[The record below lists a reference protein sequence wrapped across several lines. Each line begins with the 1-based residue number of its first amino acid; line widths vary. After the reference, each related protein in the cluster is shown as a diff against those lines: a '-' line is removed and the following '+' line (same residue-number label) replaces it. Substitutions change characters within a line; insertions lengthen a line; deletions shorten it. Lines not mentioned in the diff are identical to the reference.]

1 MSDSEN
7 RNATLVDALDVIIDK
22 GAVVHGD
29 LVVRVADLDMLA
41 ISLRVI
47 IVSLSKLSSTK
58 GERADKE
65 HKNEL
70 GDEVFMQKL
79 EKQIGDAQTHINEMI
94 NADTPDQVEGGL
106 AQLVL
111 TLIKLIVDLVEREA
125 MRRVERE
132 ELTQMETQKL
142 GLNLEAI
149 ETKIEELRL
158 VFGLKEDDLNIDLGS
173 LGKLR

>member
-7 RNATLVDALDVIIDK
+7 KNATLVDALDVVIDK

-47 IVSLSKLSSTK
+47 IVSLSKLSSNK
-58 GERADKE
+58 GERADE
-65 HKNEL
+65 VHKNEL
-70 GDEVFMQKL
+70 GDEIFMQKL

-125 MRRVERE
+125 IRRVERD

>member
-1 MSDSEN
+1 MTDTDN
-7 RNATLVDALDVIIDK
+7 KNATLVDALDVVIDK
-22 GAVVHGD
+22 GAVLHGD
-29 LVVRVADLDMLA
+29 VVIRIADLDMLA

-47 IVSLSKLSSTK
+47 IVSLSRLTIQK
-58 GERADKE
+58 GKRVDEE

-70 GDEVFMQKL
+70 GDELYLKKL
-79 EKQIGDAQTHINEMI
+79 ELQIEKAQKHINQML
-94 NADTPDQVEGGL
+94 NADLPEQVEGGL

-132 ELTQMETQKL
+132 ELTQMEVQKL

-149 ETKIEELRL
+149 ETKLEELRL
-158 VFGLKEDDLNIDLGS
+158 VFGLEEDDLNIDLGS
-173 LGKLR
+173 LGTLR

>member
-149 ETKIEELRL
+149 EIKIEELRL

>member
-1 MSDSEN
+1 MTDSEN
-7 RNATLVDALDVIIDK
+7 KNATLVDALDVVIEK

-29 LVVRVADLDMLA
+29 VIIRVADLDMLA
-41 ISLRVI
+41 ISIRVI
-47 IVSLSKLSSTK
+47 IVSLSKLSVQQGK
-58 GERADKE
+58 RVDEP
-65 HKNEL
+65 HVNES
-70 GDEVFMQKL
+70 GDDVYMQKL
-79 EKQIGDAQTHINEMI
+79 ERQIIKAQEHINQMI
-94 NADTPDQVEGGL
+94 NADTPQQMEGGL

-125 MRRVERE
+125 IRRVDRD

-158 VFGLKEDDLNIDLGS
+158 VFGLKEDDLNLNLGS
-173 LGKLR
+173 LGSLR

>member
-1 MSDSEN
+1 MTDSDN
-7 RNATLVDALDVIIDK
+7 KNATLVDALDVVIDK
-22 GAVVHGD
+22 GAVLHGD
-29 LVVRVADLDMLA
+29 VVIRIADLDMLA
-41 ISLRVI
+41 ISLKVI
-47 IVSLSKLSSTK
+47 IVSMSRLHTQQGKRVD
-58 GERADKE
+58 EV
-65 HKNEL
+65 HVNEM
-70 GDEVFMQKL
+70 GDEIYLQKL
-79 EKQIGDAQTHINEMI
+79 EKQIEDAQKHINQML
-94 NADTPDQVEGGL
+94 NADVPEEVEGGL

-132 ELTQMETQKL
+132 ELTEMETQKL

>member
-7 RNATLVDALDVIIDK
+7 KNATLVDALDVVIDK

-47 IVSLSKLSSTK
+47 IVSLSKLSSNK
-58 GERADKE
+58 GERADE
-65 HKNEL
+65 VHKNEL
-70 GDEVFMQKL
+70 GDEIFMQKL

>member
-1 MSDSEN
+1 MTDSDN
-7 RNATLVDALDVIIDK
+7 KNATLVDALDVVIDK
-22 GAVVHGD
+22 GAVLHGD
-29 LVVRVADLDMLA
+29 IVIRIADLDMLA
-41 ISLRVI
+41 ISLKVI
-47 IVSLSKLSSTK
+47 IVSMSRLQTQQGKRVD
-58 GERADKE
+58 EV
-65 HKNEL
+65 HVNEM
-70 GDEVFMQKL
+70 GDEIYLQKL
-79 EKQIGDAQTHINEMI
+79 EKQIEDAQKHINQML
-94 NADTPDQVEGGL
+94 NADVPEEIEGGL

-132 ELTQMETQKL
+132 ELTEMEIQKL

>member
-47 IVSLSKLSSTK
+47 IVSLSKLSSQK
-58 GERADKE
+58 GKRADEE
-65 HKNEL
+65 HVNEL
-70 GDEVFMQKL
+70 GDEIFMQKL
-79 EKQIGDAQTHINEMI
+79 EKQIKDAQTHINQMI
-94 NADTPDQVEGGL
+94 NADTPEQIEGGL

-158 VFGLKEDDLNIDLGS
+158 VFGLDEDDLNIDLGS

>member
-1 MSDSEN
+1 MTDSEN
-7 RNATLVDALDVIIDK
+7 KNATLVDALDVVVDK
-22 GAVVHGD
+22 GAVLHGD
-29 LVVRVADLDMLA
+29 IVIRIADLDMLA
-41 ISLRVI
+41 ISLKLI
-47 IVSLSKLSSTK
+47 IVSMSRLQTQQ
-58 GERADKE
+58 GERVDE
-65 HKNEL
+65 VHVNEI
-70 GDEVFMQKL
+70 GDELYLQKL
-79 EKQIGDAQTHINEMI
+79 EKQIENAQKHINQML
-94 NADTPDQVEGGL
+94 NADVPEEVEGGL

-132 ELTQMETQKL
+132 QLTPMEVQKL

-158 VFGLKEDDLNIDLGS
+158 VFGLEEDDLNIDLGS

>member
-1 MSDSEN
+1 MTDSEN
-7 RNATLVDALDVIIDK
+7 KNATLVDALDVVVDK
-22 GAVVHGD
+22 GAVLHGD
-29 LVVRVADLDMLA
+29 IVIRIADLDMLA
-41 ISLRVI
+41 ISLKLI
-47 IVSLSKLSSTK
+47 IVSMSRLQTQQ
-58 GERADKE
+58 GERVDE
-65 HKNEL
+65 VHVNEV
-70 GDEVFMQKL
+70 GDEVYLQKL
-79 EKQIGDAQTHINEMI
+79 EQQIENAQKHINEML
-94 NADTPDQVEGGL
+94 NADVPEEVEGGL

-132 ELTQMETQKL
+132 QLTPMEVQKL

-158 VFGLKEDDLNIDLGS
+158 VFGLEEDDLNIDLGS

>member
-1 MSDSEN
+1 MTDSEN
-7 RNATLVDALDVIIDK
+7 KNATLVDALDVVIEK

-29 LVVRVADLDMLA
+29 VIIRVADLDMLA
-41 ISLRVI
+41 ISIRVI
-47 IVSLSKLSSTK
+47 IVSLSKLSVQQGK
-58 GERADKE
+58 RVDEP
-65 HKNEL
+65 HVNES
-70 GDEVFMQKL
+70 GDDVSMQKL
-79 EKQIGDAQTHINEMI
+79 ERQIIKAQEHINQMI
-94 NADTPDQVEGGL
+94 NADTPQQMEGGL

-125 MRRVERE
+125 IRRVDRD

-158 VFGLKEDDLNIDLGS
+158 VFGLKEDDLNLNLGS
-173 LGKLR
+173 LGSLR

>member
-1 MSDSEN
+1 MTDSN
-7 RNATLVDALDVIIDK
+7 NKNAPLVDALDVVIDK

-29 LVVRVADLDMLA
+29 VVIRVADLDMLA
-41 ISLRVI
+41 ISLKVI
-47 IVSLSKLSSTK
+47 IVSLSKLSTQK
-58 GERADKE
+58 GKRADE
-65 HKNEL
+65 VHVNEL
-70 GDEVFMQKL
+70 GDEIYMQKL
-79 EKQIGDAQTHINEMI
+79 EKQIEAAQTHINQMI
-94 NADTPDQVEGGL
+94 NADTPEQIEGGL

-149 ETKIEELRL
+149 EIKIEELRL
-158 VFGLKEDDLNIDLGS
+158 VFGLEEDDLNIDLGS
-173 LGKLR
+173 LGTLR